1 MSATLSKDI
10 RCLKGIGERRA
21 QLFWKLGVR
30 TLDDLLRYY
39 PRGYINM
46 LDTAP
51 IADAPLGESCAVRAT
66 VYSKGAAVR
75 VRGGMTVIKV
85 KCGDGAT
92 DLTLTY
98 FNNKFAPAAL
108 VEGHEYIFYGKL
120 TGGLL
125 AREMINPMML
135 KPDYATSLTPQYSL
149 TAGLSSRM
157 IETHMREA
165 YGLCADE
172 LCETLPA
179 ALLERYV
186 LLDRKT
192 SVHDIHFPASFADA
206 VKAKD
211 RLIFEELLTLSL
223 GMQRMKARER
233 AVTGVKIEQGDL
245 HAFVRALPYP
255 LTGAQTRCIREITDD
270 CAKPTPMN
278 RLLQGDVGS
287 GKTVCAAAGVYRAAK
302 SGYQSAVMAPTE
314 ILAAQHAETFEK
326 LLAPFGI
333 RVGLLTGGVKGKARA
348 ALLAHIAAGE
358 CDLVVGTHAVL
369 GETVQFHRLGYVVAD
384 EQHRFGVEQRALL
397 AQKGDRPH
405 LLVMSATPIPRTLAL
420 IIYGDLDISVLDEMP
435 PGRQPVKTYLVP
447 DSYRAR
453 YLGYVRKTV
462 DAGQQAYIVCPLVE
476 ESEAMQETKSAR
488 EYKAELEQSYLQ
500 GLSVGLIHGRMK
512 AAEKAAVM
520 EAFKRGET
528 QVLVSTTVIE
538 VGVDVPNATLMIIEN
553 AERFGL
559 SALHQLRGRVGR
571 GGGESVCVLVS
582 STKSD
587 NAQNRLHI
595 MTETNDGFEIA
606 RHDLKARGP
615 GDFFGKRQHGLP
627 ELHVAD
633 LAGDENV
640 LYRASDAAKE
650 IIGRDPLLELDEH
663 AMLAAQVQRMFAEN
677 AATLN

>member
-1 MSATLSKDI
+1 MPAKLSSDI

-21 QLFWKLGVR
+21 QLFWKLDVR
-30 TLDDLLRYY
+30 TLDDLLRHY

-46 LDTAP
+46 LETSP
-51 IADAPLGESCAVRAT
+51 IADAPLGEPCAVRAT

-75 VRGGMTVIKV
+75 VRGGMSVIKV

-92 DLTLTY
+92 DLNLTY

-108 VEGHEYIFYGKL
+108 VEGREYVFYGKL

-135 KPDYATSLTPQYSL
+135 KPENATSLTPQYSL

-165 YGLCADE
+165 FNLCADE
-172 LCETLPA
+172 LTETLPA
-179 ALLERYV
+179 DLRARYALC
-186 LLDRKT
+186 DRRT
-192 SVHDIHFPASFADA
+192 AIHDIHFPAAYADA

-233 AVTGVKIEQGDL
+233 AATGVRIEQGDL
-245 HAFVRALPYP
+245 NVFARALPYP
-255 LTGAQTRCIREITDD
+255 LTGAQVRCIKEITTD
-270 CAKPTPMN
+270 CAQSTPMN

-314 ILAAQHAETFEK
+314 ILAGQHAQTFEK
-326 LLAPFGI
+326 LLAPFGL
-333 RVGLLTGGVKGKARA
+333 RVGLLTGAVKGKARA
-348 ALLAHIAAGE
+348 ALLDKIASGE

-369 GETVQFHRLGYVVAD
+369 GETVQFRRLGYVVAD

-397 AQKGDRPH
+397 SQKGDRPH

-420 IIYGDLDISVLDEMP
+420 IIYGDLDISILDEMP

-447 DSYRAR
+447 DGYRER
-453 YLGYVRKTV
+453 YLGFVRKTAA
-462 DAGQQAYIVCPLVE
+462 AGQQVYIVCPLVE
-476 ESEAMQETKSAR
+476 ESEAMQEIKSAT
-488 EYKAELEQSYLQ
+488 EYKEELEQSYLK

-520 EAFKRGET
+520 DAFKRGEM

-582 STKSD
+582 GSKSD
-587 NAQNRLHI
+587 SAQSRLHI
-595 MTETNDGFEIA
+595 MTETSDGFEIA
-606 RHDLKARGP
+606 RHDLKTRGP

-627 ELHVAD
+627 ALQVAD
-633 LAGDENV
+633 LAGDENL
-640 LYRASDAAKE
+640 LYNAADAAKE
-650 IIGRDPLLELDEH
+650 IIARDPLLAMDEH
-663 AMLAAQVQRMFAEN
+663 APLASQVSRMFADN